1 MDVKDKASDITHT
14 AISRVRQARL
24 ENAQEHN
31 DHLRAKNDLLEDE
44 LKRTRSERERLA
56 DALGRARSDAATPRS
71 GRVRR
76 AVALGVAVAGAYVM
90 GAKAGRQRYEQIRR
104 WAERIR
110 NRPEVEYWQDEASQA
125 AARTS
130 EAVER
135 VGNGVADSVQ
145 DKAAAAAS
153 RLKQASASASEKVD
167 EAGATLNP

>member
-1 MDVKDKASDITHT
+1 MDVKDKASDIAQT
-14 AISRVRQARL
+14 ARSRVRQARL

-31 DHLRAKNDLLEDE
+31 ERLRVKNDLLEDE
-44 LKRTRSERERLA
+44 LETTRSERERLA
-56 DALGRARSDAATPRS
+56 DALTRVGSDATPRS
-71 GRVRR
+71 GRIRR
-76 AVALGVAVAGAYVM
+76 LLTLGIAVAGAYVM
-90 GAKAGRQRYEQIRR
+90 GAKAGRERYEQIRG

-110 NRPEVEYWQDEASQA
+110 NRPEMEYWQEEASQA

-167 EAGATLNP
+167 EAGAALNP